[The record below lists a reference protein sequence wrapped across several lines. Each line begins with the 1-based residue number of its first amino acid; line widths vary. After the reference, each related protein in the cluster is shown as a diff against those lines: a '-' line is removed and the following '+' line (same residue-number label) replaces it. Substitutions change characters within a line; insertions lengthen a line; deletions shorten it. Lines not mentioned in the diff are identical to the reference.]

1 MARNRRR
8 HEKAM
13 RNRNGARKHPCAGKK
28 RYDDL
33 DVATR
38 AAAGL
43 VLAKST
49 VCQAFV
55 YICPR
60 GAHYH
65 ISTKP
70 SKTWVRKVEE
80 GTP

>member
-13 RNRNGARKHPCAGKK
+13 RNRDGDRRHACAGKK

-33 DVATR
+33 DTATR

-43 VLAKST
+43 VLAKSFIS
-49 VCQAFV
+49 QAFV
-55 YICPR
+55 YICPVA
-60 GAHYH
+60 AHYH
-65 ISTKP
+65 VSTKP
-70 SKTWVRKVEE
+70 SRTWVRKVEE
-80 GTP
+80 DAE